1 LFVEAKD
8 LSSYYTESIVLNK
21 GAIGKDFKK
30 DRLKVEKEIMALDP
44 KVLREKLAKG
54 KLVLEKVDKLC
65 EISSEH
71 VQVMISGKAPY
82 VVKILS
88 YGTAILN
95 GEINPDL
102 AQEGFARDLIRNVQT
117 IRKSLNLSR
126 NKECIKINA
135 PDKDLDIK
143 KELGKFIDMVKN
155 ETRCLDFGDQATGT
169 ECTIELGDRT
179 VRIFI
184 EVAKGT

>member
-1 LFVEAKD
+1 
-8 LSSYYTESIVLNK
+8 
-21 GAIGKDFKK
+21 
-30 DRLKVEKEIMALDP
+30 
-44 KVLREKLAKG
+44 
-54 KLVLEKVDKLC
+54 
-65 EISSEH
+65 
-71 VQVMISGKAPY
+71 MISGKAPY